1 MSGWTQE
8 ELAAAVAAYR
18 WMEQRVAQG
27 HGINKAQVYRELSER
42 HGRSLKSWEY
52 RMQNISYVLQ
62 QLGQPRLDGL
72 RPAANVGPAIT
83 GVLTRL
89 LQTTGELARLSPLSD
104 ATQKELEEEER
115 LAEAAHAFSPSNAE
129 DQRRRVVASI
139 VRRRG
144 QPAFRKALLAAY
156 DSRCALTGCGLV
168 EVLEAA
174 HVYPYKNE
182 ATNSV
187 TNGLLLR
194 ADVHTLFDLR
204 LIAVDP
210 GSLRVMTAP
219 LLRDSDYAALNGS
232 LLATPVRAEQ
242 AVSRDSLE
250 WHLSRCEWR

>member
-8 ELAAAVAAYR
+8 ELAAAVDAYR

-42 HGRSLKSWEY
+42 HGRSPKSWEY
-52 RMQNISYVLQ
+52 RMQNISYLLQ

-72 RPAANVGPAIT
+72 RPAANVGPTIT
-83 GVLTRL
+83 GQLTPL
-89 LQTTGELARLSPLSD
+89 LQTTDQLAELSSLSN
-104 ATQKELEEEER
+104 AIQRELEEEER
-115 LAEAAHAFSPSNAE
+115 LAEAAHAFSPTNAE

-156 DSRCALTGCGLV
+156 DSRCSVTGCDLV

-194 ADVHTLFDLR
+194 GDVHTLFDLH
-204 LIAVDP
+204 LIAIDP
-210 GSLRVMTAP
+210 DNLRVMTSP
-219 LLRDSDYAALNGS
+219 LLRGSEYASLTGS
-232 LLATPVRAEQ
+232 QLATTVRREQ
-242 AVSRDSLE
+242 TVNRNSLQ

>member
-8 ELAAAVAAYR
+8 ELAAAVDAYR

-27 HGINKAQVYRELSER
+27 HGINKAQVYRELSQR
-42 HGRSLKSWEY
+42 HGRSPKSWEY

-72 RPAANVGPAIT
+72 RPAANVGPTIT
-83 GVLTRL
+83 RQLTPL
-89 LQTTGELARLSPLSD
+89 LQTTGELAGLNSLSN
-104 ATQKELEEEER
+104 AIQKELEEEER
-115 LAEAAHAFSPSNAE
+115 LAEAAHVFSPSNVE
-129 DQRRRVVASI
+129 DQRRRAVASI

-156 DSRCALTGCGLV
+156 DFRCAVTGCGLV
-168 EVLEAA
+168 EILEAA

-194 ADVHTLFDLR
+194 ADVHTLFDLC

-210 GSLRVMTAP
+210 GSLRVLTAP
-219 LLRDSDYAALNGS
+219 LLRDSEYAALTGS
-232 LLATPVRAEQ
+232 QLATTVRGEQ
-242 AVSRDSLE
+242 TVSRDSLE